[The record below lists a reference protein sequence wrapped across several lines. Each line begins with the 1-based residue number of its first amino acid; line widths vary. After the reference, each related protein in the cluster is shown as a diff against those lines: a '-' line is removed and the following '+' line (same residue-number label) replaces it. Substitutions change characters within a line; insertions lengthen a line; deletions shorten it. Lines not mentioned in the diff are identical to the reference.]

1 MLNQGTNLSLHT
13 LRQHVNKE
21 ELCRFFQVHK
31 DKIKTVALPI
41 LVIAAVLFFWIYG
54 NAAGSVT
61 VQDGSAAAAPEAA
74 LPHDAAAADDTGEKA
89 ATAGSAL
96 PIYVD
101 ICGEVRQP
109 GVYQITEG
117 TRLFEVIRQ
126 AGGLTENADIN
137 VINQA
142 ETVCDGQKIR
152 ILSYQE
158 TAAAA
163 DGSEQTAGQTGAG
176 GGTAGGSAVDA
187 EGRVDLNRADAAAL
201 QTIPGIGPSKAQ
213 RILEYRETSGP
224 FAKIED
230 IKNVSG
236 IGNKTFESIR
246 DYLTVS

>member
-1 MLNQGTNLSLHT
+1 MLNQGTNLSLRT
-13 LRQHVNKE
+13 LRQHINKE

-41 LVIAAVLFFWIYG
+41 LVVAAVLFFWLYG
-54 NAAGSVT
+54 NAADPVT
-61 VQDGSAAAAPEAA
+61 VQDGADPAAAGAA
-74 LPHDAAAADDTGEKA
+74 LPQAAAAADGTGETA
-89 ATAGSAL
+89 ETAGAL

-158 TAAAA
+158 TAEAA
-163 DGSEQTAGQTGAG
+163 DGSGQASGQNGAG
-176 GGTAGGSAVDA
+176 SGTVGGSAVDA

-213 RILEYRETSGP
+213 RILEYREASGP

>member
-1 MLNQGTNLSLHT
+1 MLNQNIRNITPET
-13 LRQHVNKE
+13 LRQ
-21 ELCRFFQVHK
+21 FFQLHK
-31 DKIKTVALPI
+31 DRIKTVALPL

-54 NAAGSVT
+54 NAQQAVT
-61 VQDGSAAAAPEAA
+61 IQDG
-74 LPHDAAAADDTGEKA
+74 AAADGTENAAYGETATDGQDAPQETGQ
-89 ATAGSAL
+89 AGSSA
-96 PIYVD
+96 IYVD
-101 ICGEVRQP
+101 ICGEIRQP

-158 TAAAA
+158 TAAKASVSISDSSSTGSSYDSPAA
-163 DGSEQTAGQTGAG
+163 DT
-176 GGTAGGSAVDA
+176 
-187 EGRVDLNRADAAAL
+187 EGKINLNTADAAAL

-213 RILEYRETSGP
+213 RILEYRDTSGP
-224 FAKIED
+224 FQKIDD

-246 DYLTVS
+246 DYLAVS